1 MNRRQL
7 RHGSERD
14 AVIYELHARYGDQH
28 YGFSPLRSTIKQLS
42 WRAVVRATKIVKRLF
57 DLFFASILL
66 VITTPLFILITAA
79 IYLESGAPIF
89 YTSRRI
95 GLWGK
100 GFWMLKFRTMVQ
112 DAHKLQAEL
121 KRHTTHPLDPTFK
134 IKQDPRITRLGKCL
148 RKLSL
153 DELPQLFNILK
164 GDMSLVG
171 PRPPLPDEVALYTLY
186 ERRRLNV
193 LPGLTCI
200 WQVSGRSDLSFS
212 QQVAYDI
219 DYINS
224 HSLWL
229 DIKLLLKTIPAVF
242 FGRGAY

>member
-1 MNRRQL
+1 MRRGVL
-7 RHGSERD
+7 RHGNERE
-14 AVIYELHARYGDQH
+14 AIIYELTTRYSEPISH
-28 YGFSPLRSTIKQLS
+28 FTPLRSTIKQLS
-42 WRAVVRATKIVKRLF
+42 WRFVIRITKILKRLF
-57 DLFFASILL
+57 DLLGALSLLILL
-66 VITTPLFILITAA
+66 SPIFTLVAILICF
-79 IYLESGAPIF
+79 ESGFPIF

-95 GLWGK
+95 GLWGR
-100 GFWMLKFRTMVQ
+100 GFWMFKFRTMVVN
-112 DAHKLQAEL
+112 AEKLQEDL
-121 KRHTTHPLDPTFK
+121 KHLSSHPGDPTFK
-134 IKQDPRITRLGKCL
+134 IVDDPRITKLGKWL
-148 RKLSL
+148 RKLSI
-153 DELPQLFNILK
+153 DELPQLVNVVK

-171 PRPPLPDEVALYTLY
+171 PRPPLASEVATYTLY

-200 WQVSGRSDLSFS
+200 WQISGRSDLSFS

>member
-1 MNRRQL
+1 V
-7 RHGSERD
+7 D
-14 AVIYELHARYGDQH
+14 
-28 YGFSPLRSTIKQLS
+28 
-42 WRAVVRATKIVKRLF
+42 
-57 DLFFASILL
+57 
-66 VITTPLFILITAA
+66 
-79 IYLESGAPIF
+79 
-89 YTSRRI
+89 
-95 GLWGK
+95 
-100 GFWMLKFRTMVQ
+100 
-112 DAHKLQAEL
+112 
-121 KRHTTHPLDPTFK
+121 
-134 IKQDPRITRLGKCL
+134 DPRITKLGKWL
-148 RKLSL
+148 RKLSI
-153 DELPQLFNILK
+153 DELPQLVNVVK

-171 PRPPLPDEVALYTLY
+171 PRPPLAREVATYTLY

-200 WQVSGRSDLSFS
+200 WQISGRSDLSFS